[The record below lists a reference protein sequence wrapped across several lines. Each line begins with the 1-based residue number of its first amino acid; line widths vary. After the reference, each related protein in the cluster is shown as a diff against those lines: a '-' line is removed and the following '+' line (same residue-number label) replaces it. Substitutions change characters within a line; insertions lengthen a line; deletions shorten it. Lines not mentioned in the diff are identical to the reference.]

1 MKRKNCGEHE
11 QPPVKKRVTFAPCVR
26 LVSKRKIEVDADV
39 EELTR
44 SVRKKLRVSLPEE
57 TQANVVAPRRFQYGV
72 DCAHYSDPDSVSLQD
87 ALGNTVGDID
97 YF

>member
-44 SVRKKLRVSLPEE
+44 SVRKKLRVSPPEPQ
-57 TQANVVAPRRFQYGV
+57 TNVVAPRFQYGV
-72 DCAHYSDPDSVSLQD
+72 DCAHYSDPNSMSLQD
-87 ALGNTVGDID
+87 ALGSTVGGVD

>member
-44 SVRKKLRVSLPEE
+44 SVRKKLRVSLPEPE
-57 TQANVVAPRRFQYGV
+57 TNVAAPRFQYGV

-87 ALGNTVGDID
+87 ALENTNGDID